1 MLEELF
7 LWICCGLP
15 GYLVTREG
23 LAQWCEQYAG
33 RQAQWVQQ
41 NGFVAERGSVLMV
54 PDKSGHVEAVL
65 VGQGKSVD
73 YWSLGNL
80 VEKLPEGIY
89 RLANPPETKAS
100 KLRLWLGV
108 GSLSF

>member
-1 MLEELF
+1 MACP
-7 LWICCGLP
+7 I
-15 GYLVTREG
+15 YLVTREG

-80 VEKLPEGIY
+80 VEKLPEGDLSFGQSA
-89 RLANPPETKAS
+89 RNK
-100 KLRLWLGV
+100 KLSNCGFGLGV